1 MGQTF
6 AAKNKPALIKNKNKK
21 QKKHACNAVQFKFTL
36 LLVGK
41 LEK

>member
-6 AAKNKPALIKNKNKK
+6 AAKNKSALIKNKK